1 MCVRWNNKLNKE
13 VAFLERMI
21 DNLLLSDRLSM
32 PYSILD
38 YSKIQTSEIIY
49 QTLKLFPEME
59 KKINVNNSIPNEEIR
74 VDVTK
79 FVIALR
85 NLIDNAIKYSEGKE
99 IDLNIDKNKD
109 FEFCVKDSGIG
120 ISNKLLKN
128 ITEPFFQANT
138 LSNTKGFGLGLTICK
153 KIIDAHNGRLS
164 IKSKIGEGSIFI
176 LSVPAN

>member
-1 MCVRWNNKLNKE
+1 MGE
-13 VAFLERMI
+13 
-21 DNLLLSDRLSM
+21 
-32 PYSILD
+32 
-38 YSKIQTSEIIY
+38 
-49 QTLKLFPEME
+49 
-59 KKINVNNSIPNEEIR
+59 KINVNNSIPNEEIR

-85 NLIDNAIKYSEGKE
+85 NLLDNAIKYSEGKE
-99 IDLNIDKNKD
+99 IDLNIDKNED
-109 FEFCVKDSGIG
+109 FEFRVKDSGIG
-120 ISNKLLKN
+120 ISHKLLKN
-128 ITEPFFQANT
+128 ITDPFFKANT